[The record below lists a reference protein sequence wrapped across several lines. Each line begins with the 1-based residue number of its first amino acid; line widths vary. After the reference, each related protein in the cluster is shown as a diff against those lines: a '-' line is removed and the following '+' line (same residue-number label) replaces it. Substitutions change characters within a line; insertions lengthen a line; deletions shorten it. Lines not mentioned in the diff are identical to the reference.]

1 MIKLREITV
10 GKNDACQRLDKLMG
24 KLFKTM
30 PKSLIYKYIR
40 TKHIRI
46 NGKRITENCIVM
58 QGDVLSFYIPDEFF
72 ADESKPIFMSARPD
86 VNVVYEDENILI
98 ADKPSGVLV
107 HSDKSEDVDT
117 LINRILMYLYQSGE
131 YDPSKENSFAPA
143 LCNRIDRNTCGL
155 VIAAKNAD
163 ALREMN
169 KIIKDRAIE
178 KYYLA
183 AVHGKMPQSSG
194 RISGYIQKDSASNT
208 VSVKSS
214 KTSSDDKTAIT
225 EYNVVTYDAKAELSL
240 LEVRLITGRT
250 HQIRAHM
257 ASIGHPLLGD
267 GKYAINATDRKQ
279 GFKHQALCSYCLKFT
294 LNGYDGVLKYLK
306 GKELYASEPY
316 FMRLFK

>member
-1 MIKLREITV
+1 MREITV
-10 GKNDACQRLDKLMG
+10 GKNDADQRLDKLMG
-24 KLFKTM
+24 KMFKTM

-46 NGKRITENCIVM
+46 NGKRITENTVLA
-58 QGDVLSFYIPDEFF
+58 QGDVVSFYIPDEFF
-72 ADESKPIFMSARPD
+72 ADESKPLFMSARPD

-98 ADKPSGVLV
+98 ADKPSGLLV
-107 HSDKSEDVDT
+107 HSDTHEDVDT
-117 LINRILMYLYQSGE
+117 LINRILSYLYASGA
-131 YDPSKENSFAPA
+131 YDPSKENAFAPA

-155 VIAAKNAD
+155 VTAAKNAD

-169 KIIKDRAIE
+169 RIIKDRAIE

-183 AVHGKMPQSSG
+183 AVHGRMPQSNG

-208 VSVKSS
+208 VNVKNS
-214 KTSSDDKTAIT
+214 KTSSDDKNAIT
-225 EYNVVTYDAKAELSL
+225 EYRTVMYDAKQDLSL

-257 ASIGHPLLGD
+257 ASVGHPLLGD
-267 GKYAINATDRKQ
+267 GKYAINAADRKK

-294 LNGYDGVLKYLK
+294 LNGYDGIMKYMK